1 MAAEAVLALDVGTST
16 IRALVGT
23 VPRGVL
29 GLAQAPMRH
38 VSPDPPDPLA
48 REFDPN
54 QVFRMV
60 GRLARQAL
68 KKAGLRPS
76 AVTAIGITSQR
87 QGVVFLD
94 DAGQELY
101 AGPNLDLRAAMQGAV
116 IDEEVGEEVYATTG
130 HLPSLMYAPAR
141 LRWFREHHPSTCD
154 RMSGILTIA
163 GWLAYR
169 LTGWRRCEP
178 SLAGEAG
185 LLDVGRRVRCDGL
198 LERLGLARHM
208 LPPLMEAGGPG
219 GELRPEIARAW
230 EMPAETMVTLAGPD
244 TQSGL
249 VGMGVVNPGMTG
261 LVAGWSCSVQVV
273 TSAPRWDG
281 RRRTWVGCMP
291 IRDRWVAESNMG
303 DGGNAYRWLV
313 TTVVGGR
320 KAYERAEKL
329 AAEVPPG
336 SDAALAFL
344 GPGPVSMASAGL
356 RPGGFV
362 FYTPLSFQEVSKG
375 QLLRAALENLAYS
388 ARANVEALEEVT
400 GLATEAI
407 YLGGGL
413 SRSATFAS
421 LLANVLEKE
430 VRQSVFPEV
439 STWGALLAGTV
450 AAGYYS
456 SLEEAAKEGACPF
469 RAVEPSPH
477 ESAEYREHYQR
488 WTEVYRTIQEVG

>member
-1 MAAEAVLALDVGTST
+1 MAAKAVLALDLGTST

-23 VPRGVL
+23 VPSGVL
-29 GLAQAPMRH
+29 GLAQAPMPQ
-38 VSPDPPDPLA
+38 VSPDPSNPLA
-48 REFDPN
+48 REFDSN
-54 QVFRMV
+54 QVFRLT

-76 AVTAIGITSQR
+76 AIAAIGITSQR

-101 AGPNLDLRAAMQGAV
+101 AGPNMDLRAAMQGAV
-116 IDEEVGEEVYATTG
+116 IDEEMGPELYATTG

-169 LTGWRRCEP
+169 LTGVQRCEP

-185 LLDVGRRVRCDGL
+185 LLDVGKRVRCDGL
-198 LERLGLARHM
+198 LEKLGLARHM
-208 LPPLMEAGGPG
+208 LPSLVEAGVSV

-230 EMPAETMVTLAGPD
+230 ELPTDTPVTLAGPD

-249 VGMGVVNPGMTG
+249 VGMQVVAPGMTG

-273 TSAPRWDG
+273 TSEPRWDG

-291 IRDRWVAESNMG
+291 IKDRWVAESNMG

-313 TTVVGGR
+313 TTLLGGPR
-320 KAYERAEKL
+320 AYERAERL

-344 GPGPVSMASAGL
+344 GPGPMSMASAGL

-375 QLLRAALENLAYS
+375 QLLRATLENLAYS

-400 GLATEAI
+400 GLPTEVI

-413 SRSATFAS
+413 SRSGTFAS
-421 LLANVLEKE
+421 LLANVLERE
-430 VRQSVFPEV
+430 VRQSVLSEV
-439 STWGALLAGTV
+439 SAWGALLAGAV
-450 AAGYYS
+450 AADEYS

-469 RAVEPSPH
+469 RTVESSPH
-477 ESAEYREHYQR
+477 ESAEYKEHYQR
-488 WTEVYRTIQEVG
+488 WTEVYRTIQEAG